1 MPQRA
6 SQLKLGKRLNH
17 TWLNKRNRCMYLT
30 NKNQRKAHDM
40 CCCCHLFYMKCLTY
54 TKAHNATLQHDLQ
67 NKEGQALAA
76 IKRNELSI
84 PDKPT
89 QQQV

>member
-1 MPQRA
+1 
-6 SQLKLGKRLNH
+6 
-17 TWLNKRNRCMYLT
+17 
-30 NKNQRKAHDM
+30 
-40 CCCCHLFYMKCLTY
+40 MKCLTY